1 MEMVSLIHSMHCP
14 NCGAP
19 IRGPVCECCGT
30 VFDRSSEVM
39 LHSDE
44 ATTKIFDAFGISYV
58 QAINAMRAYS
68 GMIL

>member
-1 MEMVSLIHSMHCP
+1 MASLIHSMSCP

-19 IRGPVCECCGT
+19 IRGPVCENCGT
-30 VFDRSSEVM
+30 VFDRSSEVT

-44 ATTKIFDAFGISYV
+44 ATIKTFDAFGISYV

-68 GMIL
+68 GKVL